1 MVYFLSLHKAVEPT
15 VQCLYTDKIE
25 EVHFD
30 GFEQRL
36 RGANN
41 PRTERHW
48 VPDSWCIANRPLSD
62 PFTFSII
69 IIWSQKHGVIK
80 YHLREVVE
88 RVLALWYWSFSSRN
102 VIRFW
107 SHEKMLD
114 GSFGREIVD
123 CIWGLIYKGRED
135 CLHFIW
141 HVIYKCPSSRWNWK
155 HKSGQCQTKHLPSSS
170 WKLRKTLESQC
181 QKGQGW
187 MAKAALSCTMFSAQN
202 TGPVCLTWPLFLS
215 GELSGHLFY

>member
-1 MVYFLSLHKAVEPT
+1 M
-15 VQCLYTDKIE
+15 
-25 EVHFD
+25 
-30 GFEQRL
+30 
-36 RGANN
+36 
-41 PRTERHW
+41 
-48 VPDSWCIANRPLSD
+48 
-62 PFTFSII
+62 
-69 IIWSQKHGVIK
+69 IK
-80 YHLREVVE
+80 YHPREVVE

-141 HVIYKCPSSRWNWK
+141 HVIYKCPCSRWNWK

-170 WKLRKTLESQC
+170 WKLWKTLESQC

-187 MAKAALSCTMFSAQN
+187 MAKAALSSTMFSAQN
-202 TGPVCLTWPLFLS
+202 TVPVCLTWPLFLA
-215 GELSGHLFY
+215 GELSGHLFYLAVAKILFVSRVKKDIPSQYVCLKGPFKCKSQLSIWCLLSVKGIWAQFLVHFRHKWFSLTSLIHSGGFADWLWTF